1 MQPQVDQLQSSQWR
15 ITGANIVR
23 KVASHGHD
31 NVVNFHH
38 RDALRLDLAPVGA
51 PVMIRTM
58 NGVDDDRS
66 CERARRRKLSAR
78 RVQPAVI
85 VMACI
90 AIAAAGVV
98 SAVDDFA
105 IEIER
110 VEGAGWIAEGI
121 AIRLELPENAAQ
133 AHATVRRLKLA
144 ARAEELRNVRIDCKK
159 VEISDDTIA
168 CQDARIVGNLPS
180 IGAQTLTGR
189 VVYGRRTGE
198 LEVELAGLRLGSGS
212 ARIKGAMNDNG
223 WQTQLQLDRVAIE
236 PIVKLARDWQ
246 LPLPELS
253 ATGTVTLSL
262 SARGSQAALRQAQVA
277 AKFVDLTASNSAGS
291 LATEKFSFDLRA
303 RIDRIG
309 NDWRFDAD
317 LQSNQGQA
325 YAQPVFLDLG
335 AHALALSASGRWR
348 SDGTLNVEKFKIDH
362 RDVAQG
368 EGSATV
374 QFDHEQPLRAL
385 ALDLKKLQFPGAYES
400 YFQPLLLDTSFKALQ
415 SSGGIA
421 GRIVIAAGLPQRI
434 DLHFDSVTVDDAA
447 RTLVLHDLQGDW
459 HWRDEKQQAAAA
471 ADARISQAPDSS
483 LSWRSGA
490 LLNLELGAGALQFN
504 TQGRQFRLLQP
515 ARIPVLD
522 GAIELETFRVR
533 NVGEPTVAFLVDAT
547 IQPISVRELCKAFG
561 WPEFGGSIGGVIS
574 KLRMREH
581 VITLGTTLQ
590 AQVFDGDVTIKDLR
604 LEQPFG
610 QWPRFHASIALKDLD
625 LELVTRAFSFGRITG
640 KLSGEIDGLEL
651 FNWMPV
657 AFDAR
662 LYTPADDHSRHRISQ
677 RAVENIGSIGGGG
690 AGVAGALS
698 GGFLRFFDDFTYERL
713 GLSCR
718 LEQDICVMNGVAPA
732 PNGGYYLVKGKGL
745 PRIDVIGGARRVDWP
760 RLVQQLIA
768 VTESE
773 GPVVK

>member
-1 MQPQVDQLQSSQWR
+1 MV
-15 ITGANIVR
+15 
-23 KVASHGHD
+23 
-31 NVVNFHH
+31 
-38 RDALRLDLAPVGA
+38 
-51 PVMIRTM
+51 
-58 NGVDDDRS
+58 
-66 CERARRRKLSAR
+66 
-78 RVQPAVI
+78 
-85 VMACI
+85 
-90 AIAAAGVV
+90 AAGVV
-98 SAVDDFA
+98 SAVDDFTVDV
-105 IEIER
+105 ER

-121 AIRLELPENAAQ
+121 SIRLALPEGATQ

-144 ARAEELRNVRIDCKK
+144 TRAEELRDVRIDCTRA
-159 VEISDDTIA
+159 EISDAMIA
-168 CQDARIVGNLPS
+168 CQDARIVGNVPS
-180 IGAQTLTGR
+180 LGAQTLTGR
-189 VVYGRRTGE
+189 VVYERRTGE
-198 LEVELAGLRLGSGS
+198 LDIELAGLQLGSGA
-212 ARIKGAMNDNG
+212 ARIAGTMSDSG
-223 WQTQLQLDRVAIE
+223 WKTQLQLDRVAIE
-236 PIVKLARDWQ
+236 PIARLAREWK
-246 LPLPELS
+246 LPLPEVA
-253 ATGTVTLSL
+253 ATGIVTLSF
-262 SARGSQAALRQAQVA
+262 SASGSQAGVRQAQIS
-277 AKFVDLTASNSAGS
+277 AKFTDLTASNTSGS
-291 LATEKFSFDLRA
+291 LATEKFSVDVRA
-303 RIDRIG
+303 RIDRLG

-317 LQSNQGQA
+317 LKSSQGQA

-335 AHALALSASGRWR
+335 AHALALSAHGRWR
-348 SDGTLNVEKFKIDH
+348 GDGTLSVEEFKIDH

-368 EGSATV
+368 QGSATV

-385 ALDLKKLQFPGAYES
+385 VLDLNRLQFPGAYAS
-400 YFQPLLLDTSFKALQ
+400 YFQPLLLDTSFKSLQ

-421 GRIVIAAGLPQRI
+421 GHIVIASGLPQRI
-434 DLHFDSVTVDDAA
+434 DLHFDSVTVDDAT

-459 HWRDEKQQAAAA
+459 HWRDEKQRTAAGGE
-471 ADARISQAPDSS
+471 ADARISAAPDSS

-490 LLNLELGAGALQFN
+490 LLNLELGASTLQFN
-504 TQGRQFRLLQP
+504 TEGRQFRLLQP

-533 NVGEPTVAFLVDAT
+533 NAGQPMVAFLVDAT
-547 IQPISVRELCKAFG
+547 IQPISVREVCKAFG

-581 VITLGTTLQ
+581 VITLGTTLRG
-590 AQVFDGDVTIKDLR
+590 QVFDGEVAINDLR

-640 KLSGEIDGLEL
+640 KLSGEIKGLDL

-657 AFDAR
+657 AFDAH
-662 LYTPADDHSRHRISQ
+662 LYTPKDDRSRHRISQ

-690 AGVAGALS
+690 AGVSGALS
-698 GGFLRFFDDFTYERL
+698 GGFLRFFEDFNYERL

-718 LEQDICVMNGVAPA
+718 LEQDICVMNGVAAA